1 MLPKQLLH
9 FIAVANAGS
18 FSGAAR
24 QMGISPAATS
34 MAITTL
40 EKNLEIRLFSRSTH
54 SVQLTAEGESFYD
67 KISPLVAEISAQLE
81 YLKQQKDRFSG
92 TIKIN
97 LPHEMGL
104 NFIYPDLLEFQCKY
118 PEVILDLY
126 FSDKVLDMIENKF
139 DIGVGNN
146 INGDSRLIARPLRE
160 MRLVTVASTAYL
172 QAHLAPKN
180 PDDLSGHNCIAY
192 RSPSSGRVTP
202 WLFLDKGKIIRISP
216 HGTLVLN
223 SSSAIVQ
230 AALAGKGIATLPY
243 DYVSSAIHNGQCIQL
258 LSQFEQK
265 PKTLWLYYPSRK
277 FLPSRVKQLINWLTE
292 G

>member
-24 QMGISPAATS
+24 QMGISPAAMS

-67 KISPLVAEISAQLE
+67 KISPLVAEIATQLE
-81 YLKQQKDRFSG
+81 YLKQQKDNISG

-97 LPHEMGL
+97 LPYEMGL
-104 NFIYPDLLEFQCKY
+104 NFIYPYLLEFQCKY
-118 PEVILDLY
+118 PEIILDLH
-126 FSDKVLDMIENKF
+126 FSDKVLDLIEHKF

-146 INGDSRLIARPLRE
+146 INGDSQLIARRLRE
-160 MRLVTVASTAYL
+160 MRLVTVTTTAYL
-172 QAHLAPKN
+172 QDHLPPKN

-202 WLFLDKGKIIRISP
+202 WLFLDQGRIIRISP

-223 SSSAIVQ
+223 SSSAIVH
-230 AALAGKGIATLPY
+230 AVLAGKGIATVPY
-243 DYVSSAIHNGQCIQL
+243 DYVSAAIHNGQCIQL
-258 LSQFEQK
+258 LPQFEPK

-277 FLPSRVKQLINWLTE
+277 FLSSRVKQLISWLTE
-292 G
+292 E